1 MCDEALGLF
10 TFVRFAKGI
19 HEKMKK
25 KNHLACF
32 FFSQRIEALLWF
44 YFFFFFLLPPSCPN
58 LTPTNDLGNAAVT
71 RRPTGRRTPFAKNS
85 LFLFLSFF
93 FRHHPMC
100 SFLFFIFFIL
110 WSPPLCTTLHPYQ
123 HVHLPL
129 FLQVSANKQKNFGT
143 HEGPNPL
150 PFVTSMAVH
159 E

>member
-25 KNHLACF
+25 KKKNHLACF
-32 FFSQRIEALLWF
+32 FFFTEDWSPPLVLL
-44 YFFFFFLLPPSCPN
+44 FFFLLPPSCPN

-85 LFLFLSFF
+85 LFLFLFF
-93 FRHHPMC
+93 SPSPYVLVSVLH
-100 SFLFFIFFIL
+100 FFIL